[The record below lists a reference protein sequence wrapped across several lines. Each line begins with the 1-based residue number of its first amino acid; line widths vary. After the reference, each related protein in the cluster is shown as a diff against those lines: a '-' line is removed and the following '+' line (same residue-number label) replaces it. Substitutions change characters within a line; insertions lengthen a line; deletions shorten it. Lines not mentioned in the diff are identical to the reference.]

1 MMKND
6 LMLLDQKALRAAF
19 VLNDELLVS
28 DAAWGY
34 NGDKDDF
41 DRLFAECR
49 KIAADELH
57 DEAEI
62 DQICEMFWDIQLE
75 VMNGDREVDW
85 YMY

>member
-49 KIAADELH
+49 KIAADELP
-57 DEAEI
+57 DEADIE
-62 DQICEMFWDIQLE
+62 QICEMFWDIQLE

-85 YMY
+85 YLY